1 MITCKVWKLH
11 LIENIF
17 SISSCL
23 LMIVKFPI
31 RWDTA
36 KYTIG
41 QLYILQEVAQPPVTA
56 LVDVTVEDNITAL
69 TDTVD
74 VPIFKRIP
82 I

>member
-36 KYTIG
+36 KYTID
-41 QLYILQEVAQPPVTA
+41 QLFLQEVARQPVTV

-69 TDTVD
+69 TGTVD
-74 VPIFKRIP
+74 VLIFKRIP